1 MTTTINK
8 WQKPTLTAHRM
19 GALNKFGNTS
29 PQQHV
34 ETFAGVALL
43 PLMAQYGSPLF
54 VISEQTLRD
63 NVRRLLRAFE
73 TRYSDVVY
81 SWSYKTN
88 YLAAVC
94 NTLHQEGAWAEVVS
108 AFEYEKARSN
118 GVPGNKI
125 LFNGPHKERAI
136 LERVVRDGARIHLDH
151 LDELY
156 LLESIAKELGQQV
169 DVTMRLNFD
178 TGYTEPWTR
187 FGFNIESGQ
196 AMDAARVLGHSKVLN
211 LRGLHSHLGTF
222 VLDPRAYA
230 AQINIMCAFMT
241 QVEMATGCEIDSID
255 IGGGFASMN
264 TLHGTYLPP
273 EQVVPSVDQYAEVI
287 CSTLNAAVRH
297 RPAQGK
303 PKPRLIME
311 SGRGVVDD
319 AEVLLTSVVAN
330 KRLPDGRRSLV
341 IDAGVNVMFTGFWY
355 NHKVTPM
362 QPQEGMAEDT
372 VVYGPLCMNIDVM
385 RASVMLPPMDV
396 GDALMFSPVGA
407 YNNTQ
412 WMQFIEYRPNVLWV
426 DTEQQ
431 VSVVREAENLAVV
444 TEPERLPA
452 HLQAPFSGKQ
462 EG

>member
-1 MTTTINK
+1 MTTTKTK

-54 VISEQTLRD
+54 VISEQCLRD
-63 NVRRLLRAFE
+63 NVRRLLRAFD

-156 LLESIAKELGQQV
+156 LLESIARELGQQV

-178 TGYTEPWTR
+178 TGYTEPWSR

-196 AMDAARVLGHSKVLN
+196 AMDAARVIGHSKVLN

-241 QVEMATGCEIDSID
+241 QVEMATGCEIESID

-303 PKPRLIME
+303 PKPRLILE

-355 NHKVTPM
+355 NHKVTPL
-362 QPQEGMAEDT
+362 QAQEGMAEDT

-385 RASVMLPPMDV
+385 RASVMLPPMNV

-412 WMQFIEYRPNVLWV
+412 WMQFIEYRPNVVWV

-444 TEPERLPA
+444 TGPERLPA
-452 HLQAPFSGKQ
+452 HLQAPFSG
-462 EG
+462 

>member
-1 MTTTINK
+1 MTTTKTK

-19 GALNKFGNTS
+19 GALNKFGNSS

-34 ETFAGVALL
+34 ETFAGVPLL
-43 PLMAQYGSPLF
+43 PLMEQYGSPLF
-54 VISEQTLRD
+54 VISEQRLRD

-125 LFNGPHKERAI
+125 LFNGPHKERAT
-136 LERVVRDGARIHLDH
+136 LERVVRDGARIHIDH

-156 LLESIAKELGQQV
+156 LLESVAKDLGQQV

-178 TGYTEPWTR
+178 TGYTEPWSR

-196 AMDAARVLGHSKVLN
+196 AMDAARIIGHSEVLN

-241 QVEMATGCEIDSID
+241 QAEAETACEIDSID

-273 EQVVPSVDQYAEVI
+273 EQVVPSIDQYAEVI
-287 CSTLNAAVRH
+287 CSTLNAAVRE
-297 RPAQGK
+297 RSARGK

-355 NHKVTPM
+355 NHKVTPL
-362 QPQEGMAEDT
+362 QPQEGIAEDT

-385 RASVMLPPMDV
+385 RSSVMLPPMNV
-396 GDALMFSPVGA
+396 GDAMMFSPVGA

-431 VSVVREAENLAVV
+431 VSVVREAENLAIV
-444 TEPERLPA
+444 TALERLPA
-452 HLQAPFSGKQ
+452 HLEEPFRA
-462 EG
+462 

>member
-1 MTTTINK
+1 MSTTKNK

-29 PQQHV
+29 PQQHL
-34 ETFAGVALL
+34 EAFAGVALL
-43 PLMAQYGSPLF
+43 PLMEQYGSPLF
-54 VISEQTLRD
+54 VISEQRLRD

-136 LERVVRDGARIHLDH
+136 LERVVRDGARIHIDH

-156 LLESIAKELGQQV
+156 LLESVARDLGQQV

-196 AMDAARVLGHSKVLN
+196 AMDAARVLGHSEVLN

-241 QVEMATGCEIDSID
+241 QVEMDTGCEIESID

-297 RPAQGK
+297 RSAQGK
-303 PKPRLIME
+303 SKPRLIME

-330 KRLPDGRRSLV
+330 KRLPDGRPSLV

-355 NHKVTPM
+355 NHKVTPL

-385 RASVMLPPMDV
+385 RASVMLPPMNV
-396 GDALMFSPVGA
+396 GDAMMFSPVGA

-412 WMQFIEYRPNVLWV
+412 WMQFIEYRPHVLWV
-426 DTEQQ
+426 DTEKRI
-431 VSVVREAENLAVV
+431 SVVREAENLAIV
-444 TEPERLPA
+444 TGPERVPA
-452 HLQAPFSGKQ
+452 HLQEPFREQQ